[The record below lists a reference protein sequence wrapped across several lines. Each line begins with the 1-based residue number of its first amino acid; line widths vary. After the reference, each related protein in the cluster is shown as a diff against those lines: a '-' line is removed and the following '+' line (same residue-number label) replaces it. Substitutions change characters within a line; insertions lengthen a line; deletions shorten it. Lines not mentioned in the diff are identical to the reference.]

1 MTACPGNV
9 LNRKRKGDQP
19 VFFVLRFRLA
29 SRTATA
35 FLALSFR
42 SWAVMFA
49 AAAFPPALPPF
60 LPPFAPILRNHS
72 RTSAGSL
79 LRGIWTIVH
88 PALAYLTGGLR
99 YWCIQERRTNNYE

>member
-60 LPPFAPILRNHS
+60 LPPFDPIFRNHS
-72 RTSAGSL
+72 ITSGGSFL
-79 LRGIWTIVH
+79 LAILTMVH
-88 PALAYLTGGLR
+88 PALADLAWVLR
-99 YWCIQERRTNNYE
+99 Y